1 MYFSVHV
8 SAAPVGAK
16 PISRSALSGGPYP
29 DHSSVIAVTFVKRLM
44 CHRACLSAASAR
56 EGYRYQIPW
65 YFTHPTRDMGEQL
78 LAVPCCGLGNRI
90 SLLLGAIA
98 VAKNASLNLTVAWRT
113 DPVLV
118 RTAPKQQ
125 QSAASRTVLLSLTCV
140 LPRASECTLRRAVRA
155 VVHRRRRQRQR
166 PLFAV
171 RGAVRLATALLVGR
185 EIFNNLRVSCYW
197 LLLRE
202 TLPRL
207 RG

>member
-1 MYFSVHV
+1 MEYS
-8 SAAPVGAK
+8 STLLT
-16 PISRSALSGGPYP
+16 SRPSIRYHWYHGTRYW
-29 DHSSVIAVTFVKRLM
+29 
-44 CHRACLSAASAR
+44 
-56 EGYRYQIPW
+56 YQIPW

-125 QSAASRTVLLSLTCV
+125 QSPASRTLLLSLTCV

-166 PLFAV
+166 PRFAV
-171 RGAVRLATALLVGR
+171 GRRQPKTLRSASCRGSAANDRAG
-185 EIFNNLRVSCYW
+185 EDQ
-197 LLLRE
+197 
-202 TLPRL
+202 LPIRSAQA
-207 RG
+207 